1 MSRPLGELL
10 VEQGLLTPARL
21 ETALVEQRQTKE
33 YLGTLL
39 VRKGWLSRQD
49 LLPVLAL
56 QLGIRYMRLDPQAID
71 WSVAAKFSTT
81 ALTEHKCL
89 AIAMDRHRVTVAV
102 VNPLDM
108 WGVSPDVV
116 VDDEHLL
123 RGFEERAG
131 RLHVARENRVVLA
144 LQTHGRRAA
153 GHGLECVV
161 DLNQAAVRVVEER
174 HPPGPGI
181 HRHHATPRQ
190 FPFGSARTSTP
201 FPLPGSRSIAA
212 RTACSASRLPS
223 SMDSPAR

>member
-49 LLPVLAL
+49 LLPVLAR
-56 QLGIRYMRLDPQAID
+56 QLGIRYMRLDLQAID

-81 ALTEHKCL
+81 ALTEHQCL

-108 WGVSPDVV
+108 WGVSQVQ
-116 VDDEHLL
+116 
-123 RGFEERAG
+123 EEAG
-131 RLHVARENRVVLA
+131 GRTVEAVLVSEEDFAAALAARR
-144 LQTHGRRAA
+144 
-153 GHGLECVV
+153 
-161 DLNQAAVRVVEER
+161 
-174 HPPGPGI
+174 
-181 HRHHATPRQ
+181 
-190 FPFGSARTSTP
+190 SAR
-201 FPLPGSRSIAA
+201 
-212 RTACSASRLPS
+212 
-223 SMDSPAR
+223 